1 MVIELNKREV
11 EILTWSARGLTS
23 IEIARKTGLSKRTV
37 DAYTDSART
46 KLQALT
52 RTHAVVKALLGRLIK
67 P

>member
-1 MVIELNKREV
+1 VVQLNKREV

-23 IEIARKTGLSKRTV
+23 NEIADKLGLSKRTI

-46 KLQALT
+46 KLGATT
-52 RTHAVVKALLGRLIK
+52 RTHAVVKAVTGKLIK